1 MSSKISLEDGKK
13 LLSMS
18 RTVLEDFLRN
28 RVKTVFSESSVSESL
43 RENCG
48 MFVTLHKK
56 GNLRG
61 CIGYIEGIMPLY
73 QAISDLTLASAFNDP
88 RFPPVSISEF
98 SDIDIEISV
107 LTKPEKIL
115 DPNLY
120 QVC

>member
-73 QAISDLTLASAFNDP
+73 QAISDLTLASAF
-88 RFPPVSISEF
+88 E
-98 SDIDIEISV
+98 
-107 LTKPEKIL
+107 
-115 DPNLY
+115 
-120 QVC
+120 